1 MNSVLLAIDI
11 ILAVFL
17 TVLVLLQRS
26 EGGALGALGGGSG
39 NSLFTG
45 RQAGNMLTRL
55 TWWAF
60 AIFIVV
66 NLALVVLA
74 KKTIEAEPIKL
85 VPTEQTQTAEPV
97 NAPAIPSAE
106 APVEPTVEVAEP
118 SAETSA
124 EPTQKAE

>member
-1 MNSVLLAIDI
+1 MTSVLLAIDI

-17 TVLVLLQRS
+17 TILVLLQRS

-55 TWWAF
+55 TWWSF
-60 AIFIVV
+60 AIFVVV

-74 KKTIEAEPIKL
+74 KQSINAEPIKL
-85 VPTEQTQTAEPV
+85 VPTEQVETAEPTAV
-97 NAPAIPSAE
+97 PADTNAETPAE
-106 APVEPTVEVAEP
+106 AEQPTE
-118 SAETSA
+118 
-124 EPTQKAE
+124 

>member
-17 TVLVLLQRS
+17 TILVLLQRS

-55 TWWAF
+55 TWWSF
-60 AIFIVV
+60 AIFVCV

-74 KKTIEAEPIKL
+74 KQSIEAEPIKL
-85 VPTEQTQTAEPV
+85 VPTEQVQNAEPTEAPVVPAEEKTAEEPAEPV
-97 NAPAIPSAE
+97 
-106 APVEPTVEVAEP
+106 
-118 SAETSA
+118 A
-124 EPTQKAE
+124 EPTPAE

>member
-17 TVLVLLQRS
+17 TILVLLQRS

-60 AIFIVV
+60 AIFVVV
-66 NLALVVLA
+66 NLALVILA
-74 KKTIEAEPIKL
+74 KQSINAEPIKL
-85 VPTEQTQTAEPV
+85 VPTEQAAT
-97 NAPAIPSAE
+97 
-106 APVEPTVEVAEP
+106 VEPTAVPADTN
-118 SAETSA
+118 AETPA
-124 EPTQKAE
+124 EAAGTAEVEQPTE

>member
-17 TVLVLLQRS
+17 TILVLLQRS

-60 AIFIVV
+60 TLFVLV
-66 NLALVVLA
+66 NLALVVMA
-74 KKTIEAEPIKL
+74 KKAAVTKDFNL
-85 VPTEQTQTAEPV
+85 VPTEQTQPV
-97 NAPAIPSAE
+97 NTP
-106 APVEPTVEVAEP
+106 VAETP
-118 SAETSA
+118 A
-124 EPTQKAE
+124 EPTKTAE

>member
-17 TVLVLLQRS
+17 TILVLLQRS

-55 TWWAF
+55 TWWSF
-60 AIFIVV
+60 AIFVCI

-74 KKTIEAEPIKL
+74 KQSIEAEPIKL
-85 VPTEQTQTAEPV
+85 VPTEQAEPV
-97 NAPAIPSAE
+97 KAE
-106 APVEPTVEVAEP
+106 VP
-118 SAETSA
+118 SA
-124 EPTQKAE
+124 EPTDTAE

>member
-17 TVLVLLQRS
+17 TILVLLQRS

-60 AIFIVV
+60 TLFVLV
-66 NLALVVLA
+66 NLSLVVLA
-74 KKTIEAEPIKL
+74 KKASVTEEIKL
-85 VPTEQTQTAEPV
+85 VPTEQAE
-97 NAPAIPSAE
+97 
-106 APVEPTVEVAEP
+106 
-118 SAETSA
+118 SA
-124 EPTQKAE
+124 EPIPAPVAETPAE

>member
-17 TVLVLLQRS
+17 TILVLLQRS

-60 AIFIVV
+60 ALFVVV
-66 NLALVVLA
+66 NLALVILA
-74 KKTIEAEPIKL
+74 KQATVAENIKL
-85 VPTEQTQTAEPV
+85 VPTQQTQSTEPAQVPAESK
-97 NAPAIPSAE
+97 PAE
-106 APVEPTVEVAEP
+106 EPATTPA
-118 SAETSA
+118 
-124 EPTQKAE
+124 K

>member
-11 ILAVFL
+11 ILAVVL
-17 TVLVLLQRS
+17 TILVLLQRS

-60 AIFIVV
+60 TLFVLV
-66 NLALVVLA
+66 NLSLVILA
-74 KKTIEAEPIKL
+74 KQATQAENIKL
-85 VPTEQTQTAEPV
+85 VPTEQAQNIETPAADPVAPTAEVPT
-97 NAPAIPSAE
+97 AP
-106 APVEPTVEVAEP
+106 VAEP
-118 SAETSA
+118 TEQPA
-124 EPTQKAE
+124 Q

>member
-17 TVLVLLQRS
+17 TILVLLQRS

-55 TWWAF
+55 TWWSF
-60 AIFIVV
+60 AIFVGV

-74 KKTIEAEPIKL
+74 KQAIEAEPIKL
-85 VPTEQTQTAEPV
+85 VPTEQ
-97 NAPAIPSAE
+97 AE
-106 APVEPTVEVAEP
+106 AVQPEEGQAEQPAEAEVAP
-118 SAETSA
+118 A
-124 EPTQKAE
+124 EPTETPAEPMEQPAQ

>member
-17 TVLVLLQRS
+17 TILVLLQRS

-60 AIFIVV
+60 TLFVLV
-66 NLALVVLA
+66 NLSLVIMA
-74 KKTIEAEPIKL
+74 KKASVAEPIKL
-85 VPTEQTQTAEPV
+85 VPTEQAE
-97 NAPAIPSAE
+97 
-106 APVEPTVEVAEP
+106 
-118 SAETSA
+118 SA
-124 EPTQKAE
+124 EPTPAPVAEVPAE

>member
-17 TVLVLLQRS
+17 TILVLLQRS

-55 TWWAF
+55 TWWTF
-60 AIFIVV
+60 VLFIVT
-66 NLALVVLA
+66 NLGLVILA
-74 KKTIEAEPIKL
+74 KQATTAESIQL
-85 VPTEQTQTAEPV
+85 VPTEVQTTVDLDAMSKQI
-97 NAPAIPSAE
+97 PADQPIDVPADE
-106 APVEPTVEVAEP
+106 QKPTE
-118 SAETSA
+118 
-124 EPTQKAE
+124 

>member
-17 TVLVLLQRS
+17 TILVLLQRS

-60 AIFIVV
+60 TIFVVV

-74 KKTIEAEPIKL
+74 KQAINAEPIKL
-85 VPTEQTQTAEPV
+85 VPAEQATASETAEVP
-97 NAPAIPSAE
+97 
-106 APVEPTVEVAEP
+106 AEP
-118 SAETSA
+118 SAETPA
-124 EPTQKAE
+124 EPTGTAE